1 MTKFFTSPKDIE
13 NWVRENRK
21 DAVNLITA
29 ILQDDQNHQDVQE
42 SVQSILDNRDAEHAG
57 VTLFNL
63 FAQHKIVEQNIR
75 QENHVANKKVQ
86 VMKTAQ
92 QDNSQEKSQGLVKQ
106 AQIMRQPGEY
116 PMKLRVCP
124 KLPASVGGRLI
135 STYNCRHYCLDS
147 IVLDDDADRVY
158 CAEALWRKHIMD
170 KFSREW
176 MEPKTGQY
184 VGGYINNR
192 FHVFPDAGTP
202 DNPDVPRDQG
212 NRMTLAPQERTR
224 QVQPHEY
231 SMERR
236 LEENRD
242 KGSVKPLTLTASED
256 LRNAL
261 YAQAESKGFV
271 KIASS
276 DIKNPPASQISDAF
290 AEAVELHQSG
300 VPADEALAMISKNN
314 NLKVETAY
322 KIQSMA
328 LRKVTAHGTDVYM
341 IKTAAVPASAPQQV
355 IPNGGNLTTSE
366 GYVLPQGTTFS
377 VLSTDGHQTKLQVL
391 MSPDPMHMPVGP
403 VTVNAQDLAQINP
416 TSLRPEDAA
425 AHMAD
430 VSNQAAQAPVVPPI
444 DQAAIASDDN
454 QNTGPQKGASGITD
468 DGIPGK
474 NF

>member
-224 QVQPHEY
+224 QVQPHED
-231 SMERR
+231 RR
-236 LEENRD
+236 F
-242 KGSVKPLTLTASED
+242 ED
-256 LRNAL
+256 GDRKA
-261 YAQAESKGFV
+261 
-271 KIASS
+271 
-276 DIKNPPASQISDAF
+276 D
-290 AEAVELHQSG
+290 QSIRVRFG
-300 VPADEALAMISKNN
+300 
-314 NLKVETAY
+314 
-322 KIQSMA
+322 
-328 LRKVTAHGTDVYM
+328 
-341 IKTAAVPASAPQQV
+341 
-355 IPNGGNLTTSE
+355 
-366 GYVLPQGTTFS
+366 
-377 VLSTDGHQTKLQVL
+377 
-391 MSPDPMHMPVGP
+391 
-403 VTVNAQDLAQINP
+403 
-416 TSLRPEDAA
+416 
-425 AHMAD
+425 
-430 VSNQAAQAPVVPPI
+430 
-444 DQAAIASDDN
+444 
-454 QNTGPQKGASGITD
+454 
-468 DGIPGK
+468 
-474 NF
+474 